1 MTKTKFKMERT
12 SMYGHYRIVKV
23 TPSGKETK
31 VLTTDSQ
38 LFDDWNDG
46 KRVQSRLKRAFDRLK
61 PQY

>member
-1 MTKTKFKMERT
+1 MRRT
-12 SMYGHYRIVKV
+12 SMYGHYHIIK
-23 TPSGKETK
+23 TTASGKESK

-46 KRVQSRLKRAFDRLK
+46 KRVQSRLKRVFDYLK

>member
-1 MTKTKFKMERT
+1 
-12 SMYGHYRIVKV
+12 MYGHYHIIK
-23 TPSGKETK
+23 TTASGKESK

-46 KRVQSRLKRAFDRLK
+46 KRVQSRLKRVFDYLK